1 MNARQLGIALGMGWL
16 LLPFVACA
24 GALVLWRSDNE
35 FTWAG
40 HLFAAIISLPLI
52 LGTAILS
59 LVAFRWL
66 RQVRSWKRLS
76 QAMLLLPI
84 FLTIG
89 YAVWLNASPQRI
101 TPDTVTTS
109 PADFYFE
116 YAPQTAFGFPC
127 PFYRIY
133 DQARP
138 DQHFASIEQ
147 NFFDFSSLLG
157 NMTFWSFPVY
167 LIVVVAF
174 LKLPGP
180 DAASGEPETPA
191 QPLNP

>member
-1 MNARQLGIALGMGWL
+1 MNVRQLGIALGIGWL
-16 LLPFVACA
+16 LLPLVACA
-24 GALVLWRSDNE
+24 GALVLWKSNNE

-40 HLFAAIISLPLI
+40 HLFAAVISLPLI
-52 LGTAILS
+52 LGTAIFS
-59 LVAFRWL
+59 LVAIRRL

-84 FLTIG
+84 LLTVG

-101 TPDTVTTS
+101 TPDSVTTS
-109 PADFYFE
+109 PGDFYFE
-116 YAPQTAFGFPC
+116 YAPQTAFGFPF

-133 DQARP
+133 DQVQP
-138 DQHFASIEQ
+138 DQHFASIGQ

-174 LKLPGP
+174 LELPRS
-180 DAASGEPETPA
+180 DEESVEPEMPT
-191 QPLNP
+191 QPLTP